1 MPLIEVLAAMER
13 AGVKLDTKRLADIGK
28 GMAERIDELER
39 EIYDLAGPRVHHR
52 LAAAARRGALQGARS

>member
-1 MPLIEVLAAMER
+1 MPLIEVLAAMEH

-39 EIYDLAGPRVHHR
+39 EIYDLAGHEFTIGSPQQLGEV
-52 LAAAARRGALQGARS
+52 LFKELG